1 MPVVGIEHQLQQ
13 VFLNLFL
20 NARDAMPR
28 GGWLLV
34 STRVEDDRA
43 IAEIA
48 DTGSGIPSE
57 HLARI
62 YDPFFTTKAIGR
74 GTGLGLSITYGIVR
88 EHDGDDSLRQRGRP
102 GHALHAVA
110 AARRR
115 SRRARARAC
124 SSDLMATSRT
134 GTILVVDDEEIMRE
148 ILETLLTREGY
159 DVRLASS
166 GAEGLELAR
175 ALPFDA
181 AIVDIMMPGLDGIA
195 TLDELKRID
204 EDLAVIII
212 TAYASVESAISAMK
226 AGAFDYITKPFKN
239 DEVLVVVRN
248 AMERRRLVHENR
260 NLRQNI
266 QERYHKF
273 ANIIGKSPQMRQ
285 VFDLIIQAAP
295 SRSTILIQG
304 ESGTGKELVARA
316 IHANSSRS
324 ERSFVTVN
332 SGNLPPDLLE
342 STLFGHV
349 KGAFTGA
356 VYPKKGM
363 FDLADKGSI
372 FFDEIGNVPLETQ
385 AKLLRVIQERDFM
398 RLGGMETIKVD
409 VRIIAATN
417 VDLRQMM
424 EEGRFREDL
433 FYRLHVISIQ
443 LPPLRDRKDDIPL
456 LAQHFLQ
463 KYGDE
468 NRKTGLE
475 LTPDALD
482 LLTEYDWPGN
492 VRELEN
498 VIERAVVLTAGPRIG
513 VELIPDHVRKTPNF
527 QRAAVRRAARGH
539 FVQGRDHRLREAADR
554 IDARGGGRRSEARRR
569 APAHQAD
576 DAERDDQA
584 VRHPAAPQAERQ

>member
-1 MPVVGIEHQLQQ
+1 MV
-13 VFLNLFL
+13 N
-20 NARDAMPR
+20 
-28 GGWLLV
+28 
-34 STRVEDDRA
+34 
-43 IAEIA
+43 
-48 DTGSGIPSE
+48 
-57 HLARI
+57 
-62 YDPFFTTKAIGR
+62 
-74 GTGLGLSITYGIVR
+74 
-88 EHDGDDSLRQRGRP
+88 
-102 GHALHAVA
+102 
-110 AARRR
+110 
-115 SRRARARAC
+115 SRN
-124 SSDLMATSRT
+124 
-134 GTILVVDDEEIMRE
+134 GTILVVDDEEIMRD

-166 GAEGLELAR
+166 GGEGLDLAR
-175 ALPFDA
+175 AVPFDA
-181 AIVDIMMPGLDGIA
+181 AIVDIMMPGFDGIA

-212 TAYASVESAISAMK
+212 TAYASVESAIAAMK
-226 AGAFDYITKPFKN
+226 SGAFDYITKPFKN
-239 DEVLVVVRN
+239 EEVLVVIRN

-273 ANIIGKSPQMRQ
+273 ANIIGRSPRMRQ

-316 IHANSSRS
+316 IHTNSSRS
-324 ERSFVTVN
+324 ERAFVTVN

-356 VYPKKGM
+356 IYPKKGL
-363 FDLADKGSI
+363 FDLADRGSI

-417 VDLRQMM
+417 VDLRLMM
-424 EEGRFREDL
+424 EEGKFREDL

-443 LPPLRDRKDDIPL
+443 LPPLRQRKDDIPI
-456 LAQHFLQ
+456 LARHFLH
-463 KYGDE
+463 KYGEE
-468 NRKTGLE
+468 NRKVELE
-475 LTPDALD
+475 LTPEALD
-482 LLTEYDWPGN
+482 LLTGYDWPGN

-498 VIERAVVLTAGPRIG
+498 VVERAVVLTSGPRIG
-513 VELIPDHVRKTPNF
+513 VELVPDHVRRAPNF
-527 QRAAVRRAARGH
+527 SMPQFTLPPEGISFKDVTTDFEKRLIESTLQAAGGVQKRAAELLHIKPTTLNEMIKRHDIRPRRK
-539 FVQGRDHRLREAADR
+539 RLVE
-554 IDARGGGRRSEARRR
+554 GGEE
-569 APAHQAD
+569 PH
-576 DAERDDQA
+576 AERPEGD
-584 VRHPAAPQAERQ
+584 PEI